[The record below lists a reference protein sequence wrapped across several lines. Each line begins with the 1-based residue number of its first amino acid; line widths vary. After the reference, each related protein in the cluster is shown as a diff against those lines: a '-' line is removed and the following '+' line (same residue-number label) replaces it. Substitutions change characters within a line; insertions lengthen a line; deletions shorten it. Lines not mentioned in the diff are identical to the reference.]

1 MADER
6 PVDPAAVNA
15 AVVAEL
21 RAELGVR
28 RVKAPELA
36 ERTGIPAY
44 ALRRLFREERPPV
57 FGEVLAIAAALEL
70 DISDV
75 TERALDRARAE
86 GRGIEDRRKEA
97 LRVADTFL

>member
-15 AVVAEL
+15 AVVVEL
-21 RAELGVR
+21 RAELGAR
-28 RVKAPELA
+28 RIKAPELA

-44 ALRRLFREERPPV
+44 ALRRLFRDERPPV
-57 FGEVLAIAAALEL
+57 FGEVIAIAAALEL

-75 TERALDRARAE
+75 TERALRRIGAD
-86 GRGIEDRRKEA
+86 GPGVEDRRKEA